1 VDHVVPITQE
11 ASVKVKAAVIKGVNQ
26 PWEIEEIDLGDPVAG
41 EVQVKLAA
49 SGLCH
54 SDEHLRTGASPLPSF
69 PALGGHE
76 GAGVVTKV
84 GPGVSSVAEGDHVVL
99 AFIPACGRCRSCA
112 KGLQNICDE
121 GAGLLTGKAISD
133 KTNRVTLNGE
143 PVIQMCLLGTFAPY
157 VTVNEASVIKIE
169 KDIPLDKAALL
180 GCGVATGW
188 GSATAIGGTKVGDA
202 VVVIGVGGVGINSVQ
217 GAAHAG
223 ARFVIAIDPV
233 EFKRQKAKEFGAT
246 HTFASLEEATPVIGE
261 ITWGA
266 MADVTII
273 TVGEIHGDMIAP
285 ALAVTAKGG
294 QVVVV
299 GMGDARDI
307 DVKMS
312 LFELTLL
319 QKRVQGAIF
328 GGVGPRSQIPKLL
341 ELYRN
346 NQLELDGLV
355 TKTYKLEEIN
365 EGYADMLA
373 GKNLRGVIV
382 YGDDDY

>member
-1 VDHVVPITQE
+1 MDPVGGF
-11 ASVKVKAAVIKGVNQ
+11 VKTKAAVIKGLNQ

-41 EVQVKLAA
+41 EVQVRLAA

-54 SDEHLRTGASPLPSF
+54 SDEHLRSGATPMASF
-69 PALGGHE
+69 PVLGGHE

-84 GPGVSSVAEGDHVVL
+84 GPGVANIREGDHVVL
-99 AFIPACGRCRSCA
+99 AFIPACGRCRACA

-121 GAGLLTGKAISD
+121 GANLLTGQAIAD
-133 KTNRVTLNGE
+133 KTHRVTLNGD

-157 VTVNEASVIKIE
+157 VTVHEASVIKIE
-169 KDIPLDKAALL
+169 DDIPLDKAALL

-188 GSATAIGGTKVGDA
+188 GSATAIGGTKVGDS
-202 VVVIGVGGVGINSVQ
+202 VVVIGIGGVGINAVQ

-223 ARFVIAIDPV
+223 ARHVVAIDPV
-233 EFKRQKAKEFGAT
+233 EFKRDQAKKFGAT
-246 HTFASLEEATPVIGE
+246 HTFASIEEALPVIGE

-273 TVGEIHGDMIAP
+273 TVGEIHGDIIAP
-285 ALAVTAKGG
+285 SMALTGKGG

-299 GMGDARDI
+299 GMGSAADTQ
-307 DVKMS
+307 VTLS

-319 QKRVQGAIF
+319 QKRLQGAIF

-341 ELYRN
+341 DLYRSG
-346 NQLELDGLV
+346 QLELDKLV
-355 TKTYKLEEIN
+355 TKTYRLEDIN
-365 EGYADMLA
+365 DGYADMHE
-373 GKNLRGVIV
+373 GRNLRGMVL